1 LTTFQALERCQ
12 LKDVVV
18 SKPEKL
24 DAPGITIFMLLCVIV
39 YLLAFYSFLLLWLF
53 IVADSGENWSVGQR
67 QLLCLGR
74 VILKLTQIL
83 FMDEATAS
91 VDSQTDATI

>member
-1 LTTFQALERCQ
+1 LTTLQALERCQ

-39 YLLAFYSFLLLWLF
+39 YLLAFYSFLFAL
-53 IVADSGENWSVGQR
+53 VVHSG
-67 QLLCLGR
+67 
-74 VILKLTQIL
+74 
-83 FMDEATAS
+83 
-91 VDSQTDATI
+91 

>member
-1 LTTFQALERCQ
+1 MYSLPFHILSLSFITSQFFLASFQHDALAVLTNHGHWLTTLRALERCQ

-39 YLLAFYSFLLLWLF
+39 YLLAFYSFLFAL
-53 IVADSGENWSVGQR
+53 VVHSG
-67 QLLCLGR
+67 
-74 VILKLTQIL
+74 
-83 FMDEATAS
+83 
-91 VDSQTDATI
+91 